1 MNQKNTAAVMYLVAV
16 IIAVLALAYVG
27 LVSGDVPETIA
38 SLLVITVLVVGAA
51 MVWHSAHR
59 IRIGAFQL
67 DQALEEVKSLTS
79 VIDTS
84 FDGIVL
90 TDTRGMIRHVNP
102 NWERITG
109 WTASEVEGKATP
121 QVLKSGYHDADFYSN
136 FWLTIQNGDMFRGKL
151 INKRKDGG
159 YYLVD
164 EVVLPVKDKQGRV
177 TGFAAFH
184 HVLDPDYKPAEPPP
198 VKHEYTEAS

>member
-1 MNQKNTAAVMYLVAV
+1 MYLVAV
-16 IIAVLALAYVG
+16 IIAVLALGYAR
-27 LVSGDVPETIA
+27 LVSGTDLPEIVA
-38 SLLVITVLVVGAA
+38 ELLVVVILIVSAA
-51 MVWHSAHR
+51 MVWRSVHR
-59 IRIGAFQL
+59 IHIGAFQL
-67 DQALEEVKSLTS
+67 DQALEQVRNLTS

-102 NWERITG
+102 NWEKITG
-109 WTASEVEGKATP
+109 WSADEVEGKATP
-121 QVLKSGYHDADFYSN
+121 KLLKSGYHDADFYSN
-136 FWLTIQNGDMFRGKL
+136 FWLTIQNGDMFRGEL
-151 INKRKDGG
+151 VNKRKDGG

-164 EVVLPVKDKQGRV
+164 EVVLPIKNGEGRV

-184 HVLDPDYKPAEPPP
+184 HVLDPDYKPSESPP